1 MTLMSSRLDIL
12 RASLKRSRSTRE
24 GRPSFVEAVEPRL
37 LLAGNLVSEPTG
49 ILPIGAAGFTLNSA
63 PDDRFA
69 NVPVAIFA
77 DSQTSS
83 TLSDFTA
90 TIDWGDGTAG
100 TTGRIIRNTND
111 STFYVL
117 GTHRYT
123 TQGQFN
129 TAVTINHTDGR
140 SANTAG
146 VAFIND
152 NTFSATT
159 DFPGTT
165 NPNGVWSYGS
175 NPEGFFTFDDQ
186 LTDAGLVG
194 WGEFD
199 EGESEPNFLYNPTT
213 ADVTF
218 AGVTYPPGQLA
229 FTPGEFG
236 ENTQLLFTP
245 TADGLYAFTAL
256 FRGLDDANATVQ
268 IRAAGNEYL
277 NTTVTGSGIDSTQF
291 ISGAVQLIA
300 GDPIFITVFPGPDQ
314 SNAGDTLFLDVR
326 VTEIGLLPTL
336 FGAGA
341 ALSVEAGQAI
351 QNEIVAT
358 FFDTTG
364 QSSQTDFTAR
374 VRWGDGTASNGNV
387 TATANGGFQVV
398 DSHTY
403 KTEGTYNYSVIVT
416 HTDGRRTT
424 IDGVAVVEGGRT
436 YTARGIN
443 VVAIEGLRT
452 ASLRVATFRDSLN
465 VASPDDYTAQ
475 IFWGD
480 GDTPASTGRIIDRG
494 GGRFIVRGRHTYP
507 FAGSFSVNVSIVD
520 NNDVSLQAS
529 STASVVDAPKISLRD
544 RARFTTGQSSGQVI
558 FSFID
563 VNPFADAGN
572 YAATIDWGDDT
583 SGQGVIQSAGGGR
596 FDMTESSHAY
606 ASAGSYTIRI
616 RLFEGDQPAGT
627 FRVRAIVRDPKTAP
641 QRV

>member
-1 MTLMSSRLDIL
+1 MTLLSSWLNTL
-12 RASLKRSRSTRE
+12 RAAARRSRTRP
-24 GRPSFVEAVEPRL
+24 GTHRSFIEPVEPRL
-37 LLAGNLVSEPTG
+37 FLAGDLVSEPTG
-49 ILPIGAAGFTLNSA
+49 ILPIGAAGYSLNSA

-69 NVPVAIFA
+69 NVPVALFA
-77 DSQTSS
+77 DAQTSS

-90 TIDWGDGTAG
+90 TIDWGDGTA
-100 TTGRIIRNTND
+100 TTAGRIIRNTND

-117 GTHRYT
+117 GTHRYAS
-123 TQGQFN
+123 QGQFS
-129 TAVTINHTDGR
+129 TTVTINHTDGR
-140 SANTAG
+140 NATAAG
-146 VAFIND
+146 IAFISD
-152 NTFSATT
+152 NTFNATT
-159 DFPGTT
+159 DFPGTQ

-175 NPEGFFTFDDQ
+175 NPEGFIPFNDQ
-186 LTDAGLVG
+186 LNESGLVG

-236 ENTQLLFTP
+236 ENSQLLFTP
-245 TADGLYAFTAL
+245 TADGLYHFTAL
-256 FRGLDDANATVQ
+256 FRGLDNANATIEVF
-268 IRAAGNEYL
+268 AGGNEYL
-277 NTTVTGSGIDSTQF
+277 NTNVTGSGVNSTQF
-291 ISGAVQLIA
+291 ISGAVQLTA

-336 FGAGA
+336 FGAGT
-341 ALSVEAGQAI
+341 ALTVEAGQPI
-351 QNEIVAT
+351 QDEIIAT

-374 VRWGDGTASNGNV
+374 IRWGDGTASNGNV
-387 TATANGGFQVV
+387 TASASGGFQVAGT
-398 DSHTY
+398 HTY
-403 KTEGTYNYSVIVT
+403 KADGTYDYSIIVR
-416 HTDGRRTT
+416 HTDGRQTI
-424 IDGVAVVEGGRT
+424 IDGVVVVEGGRT

-465 VASPDDYTAQ
+465 GASPADYTAQ

-480 GDTPASTGRIIDRG
+480 DKVSTTGRIIDRG

-507 FAGSFSVNVSIVD
+507 FAGSFSVNVVIVD
-520 NNDVSLQAS
+520 NNDNTLQTD
-529 STASVVDAPKISLRD
+529 STASVVDAPKIALTD

-563 VNPFADAGN
+563 VNPFADAAN
-572 YAATIDWGDDT
+572 YTTTIDWGDGS
-583 SGQGVIQSAGGGR
+583 SGTGSVQSAGGGR
-596 FDMTESSHAY
+596 FDVTGSSHAY
-606 ASAGSYTIRI
+606 ASPGSYTIRI
-616 RLFEGDQPAGT
+616 RVFEGQLPTGT
-627 FRVRAIVRDPKTAP
+627 FRVRAIVRDPKTPP
-641 QRV
+641 QQV